1 MSHFSSILWD
11 EVTLL
16 TSKVAQGN
24 FVRWA
29 MLDYGCKT
37 LNILYW
43 VLSEL
48 RTTSAS
54 AILGGYRMALDC
66 SGLHAS
72 GCE

>member
-1 MSHFSSILWD
+1 MIYVTLLWD

-54 AILGGYRMALDC
+54 TILGGHRMALDC